1 MNVNEQKMKWVGVMT
16 WVIVAIPSVLW
27 QAQYRSLF
35 APRAAV
41 LFVAFIVFIIAFIF
55 GTRPGCDTP
64 TKISMLIVE
73 TLAAY
78 VCISM
83 QPTGFQPV
91 LLVIIAAQLG
101 AYRPRVAII
110 VIVINCIALGIIVS
124 ATDGSPLIYALVY
137 FAFSLFSLFSM
148 HVAHSEVEARKAL
161 AEANAELRMTT
172 ELLEISSR
180 TSERLRIARDLHDL
194 LGHHLTALSLNLEV
208 AGHLASGDAKEV
220 IEKSKSI
227 AKHLLADVRDVV
239 SRLRND
245 EPVDLATSLESL
257 RDVIVAPSLHLDF
270 PRELAVAD
278 ANIAEVALRT
288 VQEIVT
294 NAVRHSGA
302 RNLWLNLGTADHT
315 LSIDARDD
323 GVGADNVT
331 FGNGLLGLRERVQQ
345 ARGTFEVT
353 SMRGRGFSLHV
364 TLPLGATA

>member
-16 WVIVAIPSVLW
+16 WIIVAIPSVLW
-27 QAQYRSLF
+27 ETQYRSVVAPHALLLF
-35 APRAAV
+35 TAFSIFIAAF
-41 LFVAFIVFIIAFIF
+41 LL
-55 GTRPGCDTP
+55 GTRPGCGTP
-64 TKISMLIVE
+64 TKISMLLVE

-78 VCISM
+78 VCVSM

-110 VIVINCIALGIIVS
+110 AIAVNCVVLAFIVGR
-124 ATDGSPLIYALVY
+124 TDASPIIYALVY

-148 HVAHSEVEARKAL
+148 HVAHSEMEARKAL

-208 AGHLASGDAKEV
+208 AGHLASGDAKES

-227 AKHLLADVRDVV
+227 AKHLLAAVRDVV

-245 EPVDLATSLESL
+245 EPVDLTSSLESL

-302 RNLWLNLGTADHT
+302 RNLWLSMNTDNHA
-315 LSIDARDD
+315 LSIDARDA
-323 GVGADNVT
+323 GMGADNVR

-353 SMRGRGFSLHV
+353 SMRGRGFSIHV

>member
-1 MNVNEQKMKWVGVMT
+1 MSVNEQKMKFVGVLT
-16 WVIVAIPSVLW
+16 WIIIAIPSVLYET
-27 QAQYRSLF
+27 QYRSL
-35 APRAAV
+35 ATPRAAM
-41 LFVAFIVFIIAFIF
+41 LFGAFLIFIVAFLV
-55 GTRPGCDTP
+55 GTRSDCTNL
-64 TKISMLIVE
+64 TRISMIIVE

-78 VCISM
+78 ACISF
-83 QPTGFQPV
+83 QATGFQPV
-91 LLVIIAAQLG
+91 LLVIIAAQIG
-101 AYRPRVAII
+101 TYPPRFAISAIAVNSI
-110 VIVINCIALGIIVS
+110 VLALIVS
-124 ATDGSPLIYALVY
+124 TTEGSPDIYALVY
-137 FAFSLFSLFSM
+137 FAFSLFALFSM
-148 HVAHSEVEARKAL
+148 HIAYSEAEARKSL

-208 AGHLASGDAKEV
+208 AGHLASGDAKESV
-220 IEKSKSI
+220 EKSKSI

-245 EPVDLATSLESL
+245 EPVDLTASLESL

-270 PRELAVAD
+270 PRDLAVAD

-302 RNLWLNLGTADHT
+302 RNLWLTLGLSDRT
-315 LSIDARDD
+315 LSVDARDD
-323 GVGADNVT
+323 GIGADHIT

-364 TLPLGATA
+364 TLPLGAAA

>member
-1 MNVNEQKMKWVGVMT
+1 MNVNEQKMKFVGILT
-16 WVIVAIPSVLW
+16 WIIVGIPAVLW
-27 QAQYRSLF
+27 EVQYH
-35 APRAAV
+35 APLGARAAV
-41 LFVAFIVFIIAFIF
+41 LFAAFTVFIIAFLF
-55 GTRPGCDTP
+55 GTRPGCGSP
-64 TKISMLIVE
+64 TKISLLIVE

-78 VCISM
+78 VCVSL
-83 QPTGFQPV
+83 QPTGFVPV

-101 AYRPRVAII
+101 AYPPRFAII
-110 VIVINCIALGIIVS
+110 AIAVNCVVLGVIV
-124 ATDGSPLIYALVY
+124 ATTGSSPVIYALVY

-148 HVAHSEVEARKAL
+148 HVAHSEMEARKSL

-208 AGHLASGDAKEV
+208 AGHLASGDAKEHV
-220 IEKSKSI
+220 EKSKSI

-245 EPVDLATSLESL
+245 EPVDLTSSLESL
-257 RDVIVAPSLHLDF
+257 RDVIATPSLHLDF

-323 GVGADNVT
+323 GVGADNIT

-364 TLPLGATA
+364 TLPLGAAA